1 MNKLL
6 RYWNQN
12 KKKVLIIIGVIV
24 LFYTALQIL
33 NFFAKQKNTSNSNNK
48 VDSYIQ
54 DNRYP
59 TQSVIT
65 GEKPP
70 EKITQNNLN
79 IIEQFVN
86 YCNNKETNK
95 AFLLLTEDCKQEFN
109 NNIELFKTRYY
120 DNIFKTKKTYSL
132 ELWYSGS
139 NIYTYK
145 ILYYEDNL
153 LATGGAGINNN
164 FEDYITVINN
174 NNESKISI
182 NRFIGKK
189 IINKSKMVENIEI
202 IINSKNIYRDY
213 EIYNITIKN
222 HTANTIIVSDGENAD
237 DICLLDKNNL
247 EYVSFIEELPE
258 YDLTIKPY
266 RENTVNIEFNKMYD
280 INKDIKKIK
289 FKNINIIDKTNQTVE
304 ITIDI

>member
-109 NNIELFKTRYY
+109 NNIEL
-120 DNIFKTKKTYSL
+120 L
-132 ELWYSGS
+132 
-139 NIYTYK
+139 
-145 ILYYEDNL
+145 
-153 LATGGAGINNN
+153 
-164 FEDYITVINN
+164 
-174 NNESKISI
+174 
-182 NRFIGKK
+182 
-189 IINKSKMVENIEI
+189 
-202 IINSKNIYRDY
+202 
-213 EIYNITIKN
+213 
-222 HTANTIIVSDGENAD
+222 
-237 DICLLDKNNL
+237 
-247 EYVSFIEELPE
+247 
-258 YDLTIKPY
+258 
-266 RENTVNIEFNKMYD
+266 
-280 INKDIKKIK
+280 
-289 FKNINIIDKTNQTVE
+289 
-304 ITIDI
+304 